1 MVAVVALLVAV
12 AACHDDAPTTP
23 PATCIAAAAALRG
36 DRSDRGLD
44 DAIANLCR
52 EQEWP
57 RGMRDCAAYGKA
69 PMRCLDRLSD
79 ANRDALDDLVRN
91 WQPPRPAFLGVEF
104 QQQPQAGGTGVEVV
118 SVVPGSPAAEAGIQA
133 GDRIERYD
141 GAPLDSGDALTR
153 NVRGSAIGDRPTL
166 IVRRGTDQL
175 VLHPTLI
182 EMPAR
187 TR

>member
-1 MVAVVALLVAV
+1 VRTALLAVIVAV
-12 AACHDDAPTTP
+12 AACHDDAPATP

-36 DRSDRGLD
+36 DNSARGLD

-52 EQEWP
+52 EQAWP
-57 RGMRDCAAYGKA
+57 RAMRDCAAYGRD

-79 ANRDALDDLVRN
+79 ADRDALDDLVRH

-104 QQQPQAGGTGVEVV
+104 RTSQVGTGVEVV
-118 SVVPGSPAAEAGIQA
+118 SIVPGSPAAEVGIQV

-141 GAPLDSGDALTR
+141 GARLADGDALLR
-153 NVRGSAIGDRPTL
+153 SVRDSAIGDTPTL
-166 IVRRGTDQL
+166 IVRRGADEL
-175 VLHPTLI
+175 VVHPTLV